1 MKSINPK
8 QIYYIAAICLLLILG
23 AQSYL
28 VYDYFQT
35 TRDSLIRESDTILD
49 EVFKK
54 DLNARNKKFDH
65 LIGTD
70 TITII
75 PPPRKENTFK
85 ADISKAKELKGNAIG
100 EFQLAINQIISK
112 TVPMQLTS
120 IDSIAGLVLT
130 SRDINTSYNI
140 KIVDPK
146 ADTLVDQSKKDIK
159 PSVFQ
164 IQSKSLIYNYEN
176 SKALQL
182 VMVNPF
188 GVIIKRMGLM
198 LITTLVL
205 SIICLL
211 AFGALRRILA
221 RQKQLIIFKN
231 EFLGNIA
238 HELKRPVASLTLN
251 LDCIDSFMNNENNQQ
266 YALYIKNAINSTDE
280 MNDTINMIVAL
291 TKMEEGLLTLKNES
305 IDLQSLFLDLKNR
318 FLQSTAKEVQINIY
332 TETDNT
338 HLMGDCRLLWQCF
351 ANIIDNAIKYSN
363 NKVQVDI
370 TIRQQEHWMAISV
383 KDNGRGIS
391 EDNLQL
397 IFNKYS
403 RIDTDNSGVKG
414 FGIGLNYVK
423 NIIEKHKGKIN
434 VSSKAGEGSE
444 FTILLPG

>member
-221 RQKQLIIFKN
+221 KQKQLVAFKN

-444 FTILLPG
+444 FTILLHG

>member
-221 RQKQLIIFKN
+221 KQKQLVAFKN

>member
-403 RIDTDNSGVKG
+403 RIDTDNPGVKG

>member
-1 MKSINPK
+1 
-8 QIYYIAAICLLLILG
+8 
-23 AQSYL
+23 
-28 VYDYFQT
+28 
-35 TRDSLIRESDTILD
+35 
-49 EVFKK
+49 
-54 DLNARNKKFDH
+54 
-65 LIGTD
+65 
-70 TITII
+70 
-75 PPPRKENTFK
+75 
-85 ADISKAKELKGNAIG
+85 
-100 EFQLAINQIISK
+100 
-112 TVPMQLTS
+112 MQLTS

-221 RQKQLIIFKN
+221 KQKQLVAFKN

-391 EDNLQL
+391 EDKLQL

-444 FTILLPG
+444 FTIFLPG

>member
-221 RQKQLIIFKN
+221 KQKQLVAFKN

-338 HLMGDCRLLWQCF
+338 HLMGDYRLLWQCF

>member
-1 MKSINPK
+1 MKTINPK

-221 RQKQLIIFKN
+221 KQKQLVAFKN

-338 HLMGDCRLLWQCF
+338 HLMGDYQLLWQCF